1 MRWTRLPQVG
11 TLPVERSSHSIT
23 VLGNRILLFGGEH
36 DPRVPVGSELYEY
49 SFPDGTWCVV
59 DAKGEPPT
67 PRVAHASAA
76 VGNKLYIFGG
86 RSGLAMGE
94 GASNDLYVFDPDTC
108 TWARLNGQGDI
119 PPKRSYHTMTA
130 VANKLFVFGG
140 CGEEGRLNDLYE
152 YDTTTNTWRQLA
164 APSADAVPGRGG
176 SCLVAAPKQGGREG
190 EWVLYVIAG
199 FCGRE
204 LDDMHA
210 YSVSDN
216 VWCGTNCPSC
226 SPPSTETTEGD
237 GHSHC
242 KLSARSVFGAAVHSC
257 GQGDCTSKDTVVA
270 FGGEVDPSDKGHDG
284 AGDFCSSLM
293 AFGSRGIRD
302 WRAINAGGD
311 VPGPRG
317 WFASTTTP
325 DGRLVIHGG
334 LDGNNER
341 LGDMFVL
348 DMHVDSR

>member
-1 MRWTRLPQVG
+1 MRWRRLPQAG
-11 TLPVERSSHSIT
+11 ALPVERSSHSIT
-23 VLGNRILLFGGEH
+23 VVGNRILLFGGEH

-49 SFPDGTWCVV
+49 SFADGTWRVV

-76 VGNKLYIFGG
+76 NGNTLYVFGG

-94 GASNDLYVFDPDTC
+94 GASNDLYLFNADTS
-108 TWARLNGQGDI
+108 TWARLDAQGAI

-130 VANKLFVFGG
+130 VDNKLYVFGG
-140 CGEEGRLNDLYE
+140 CGEQGRLNDLYE
-152 YDTTTNTWRQLA
+152 YDITTNTWRQLA
-164 APSADAVPGRGG
+164 TPSADAVPGRGG
-176 SCLVAAPKQGGREG
+176 SCLVAAPKKGGREG

-199 FCGRE
+199 FCGHE

-210 YSVSDN
+210 YSIADN
-216 VWCGTNCPSC
+216 VWCGSDCPSC
-226 SPPSTETTEGD
+226 FTTSAETSEGG
-237 GHSHC
+237 GHPNC

-257 GQGDCTSKDTVVA
+257 DQVQCASKDTVLA
-270 FGGEVDPSDKGHDG
+270 FGGEVDPSAKGHDG

-293 AFGSRGIRD
+293 AFGSGGT
-302 WRAINAGGD
+302 RAWEAIQAGGD
-311 VPGPRG
+311 SPGPRG

-334 LDGNNER
+334 LDANNER

-348 DMHVDSR
+348 DMHSN